1 MKKIFGLCLILGT
14 IALQFSDISFV
25 GSRFPQSPAELG
37 FRLVN
42 LASLGLGVSL
52 LRTKRGIFKLF

>member
-1 MKKIFGLCLILGT
+1 MKKLLGLCLIFGT

-25 GSRFPQSPAELG
+25 GSGFPQSPAELG

-42 LASLGLGVSL
+42 LATLGIGVSL
-52 LRTKRGIFKLF
+52 VRAKKRIF